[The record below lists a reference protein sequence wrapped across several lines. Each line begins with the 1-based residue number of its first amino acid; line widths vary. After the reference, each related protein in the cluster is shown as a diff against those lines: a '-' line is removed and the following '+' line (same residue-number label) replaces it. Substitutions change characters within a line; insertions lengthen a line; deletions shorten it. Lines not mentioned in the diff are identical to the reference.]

1 MKLKRI
7 GSHPLV
13 MPTRATE
20 GSAGYDL
27 SSAIDCDIYPGQRMV
42 VKTGFA
48 WQFPGGYSGQIWP
61 RSGLSVK
68 HGIDVLAGLIDN
80 DYRGEVGVVLI
91 NHGDRVFHISIGD
104 RIAQMVLIAP
114 GAFVSELVEVL
125 EGTERGTGGF
135 GSTGK

>member
-7 GSHPLV
+7 GGHPLV

-61 RSGLSVK
+61 RSGLSAK

-91 NHGDRVFHISIGD
+91 NHGERFFHVSVGD

-114 GAFVSELVEVL
+114 GVFMPELVEAL
-125 EGTERGTGGF
+125 EGTQRGDGGF

>member
-7 GSHPLV
+7 GNHPLV

-48 WQFPGGYSGQIWP
+48 WQFPSGYSGQIWP
-61 RSGLSVK
+61 RSGLAAK

-91 NHGDRVFHISIGD
+91 NHGDRVFHVSIGD

-114 GAFVSELVEVL
+114 GAFVAELVEVL
-125 EGTERGTGGF
+125 DETQRGDGGF

>member
-7 GSHPLV
+7 GDHTIV
-13 MPTRATE
+13 MPTRATD

-27 SSAIDCDIYPGQRMV
+27 SSAIDCDIYPGQRLV

-48 WQFPGGYSGQIWP
+48 WQFPVGLCGQIWP
-61 RSGLSVK
+61 RSGLAAK

-91 NHGDRVFHISIGD
+91 NHGERAFHISAGD

-114 GAFVSELVEVL
+114 GSFVPELSL
-125 EGTERGTGGF
+125 TLDDPGRGDGGY
-135 GSTGK
+135 GSTGV